1 MIYHM
6 TPWLTGDIG
15 GGINGFVRC
24 LPDDAWVCLRDG
36 DTSFLMP
43 QWGKQ
48 VEAIVA
54 EHGDTFDLIGAMTN
68 RIRAPYQL
76 HEGVF
81 SEEADLSRHVGIAT
95 QRWGGYGTAVA
106 PVPYGPIAGFLMLF
120 RKSTW
125 ARHPFPERSIYFDS
139 AFTDA
144 VRHNGGKVGVALGL
158 YVLHLYRWGKANPTG
173 HVAHLSEVHP

>member
-1 MIYHM
+1 MIYHF
-6 TPWLTGDIG
+6 TPWLTGNIG
-15 GGINGFVRC
+15 GGINACIRL

-36 DTSFLMP
+36 DTSFLSP
-43 QWGKQ
+43 QWGAQ

-54 EHGDTFDLIGAMTN
+54 EHGDTYDLIGAMTN

-76 HEGVF
+76 HDGVL
-81 SEEADLSRHVGIAT
+81 SDEADLSRHVAIAT
-95 QRWGGYGTAVA
+95 DRWTEHLTAVA

-125 ARHPFPERSIYFDS
+125 ARHPFAEHSIYFDQQ
-139 AFTDA
+139 FTDA

-158 YVLHLYRWGKANPTG
+158 YVLHLYRWGKRNPT
-173 HVAHLSEVHP
+173 ARLEHLRGVHA